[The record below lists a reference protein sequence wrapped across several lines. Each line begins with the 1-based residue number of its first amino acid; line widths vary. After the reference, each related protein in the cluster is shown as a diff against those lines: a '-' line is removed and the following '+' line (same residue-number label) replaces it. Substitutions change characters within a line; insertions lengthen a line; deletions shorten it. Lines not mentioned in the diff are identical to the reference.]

1 MDSLVRAVTEDHAVR
16 FVTVVTTS
24 LSREACRRLEAKEM
38 EARVLSRL
46 CTTGCMLATIAKE
59 GHERVMINIRA
70 DGPIGRL
77 IADAWGDGRARACL
91 EQRLSEHEAPMDH
104 AMTGVRPSI
113 AHAVGTSGSLTVT
126 RDLGLEQQYQGTVDL
141 LSGEID
147 EDVEHY
153 LNTSEQ
159 LPSVVRCATLL
170 DGRGEVRRSAGIM
183 AQILPGTDSSRLDSI
198 RARLEEATL
207 RDVLAQ
213 DRTANE
219 LALFANGGH
228 PLKTHSSSPV
238 QFYCPCDED
247 HARRV
252 VSTLGADDLESLAD
266 EQPLTDV
273 RCHFCGHN
281 YALAADVLRE
291 IATTLRSKT
300 S

>member
-126 RDLGLEQQYQGTVDL
+126 RDLGLEPFL
-141 LSGEID
+141 
-147 EDVEHY
+147 
-153 LNTSEQ
+153 
-159 LPSVVRCATLL
+159 
-170 DGRGEVRRSAGIM
+170 
-183 AQILPGTDSSRLDSI
+183 SSRG
-198 RARLEEATL
+198 REGAR
-207 RDVLAQ
+207 D
-213 DRTANE
+213 DR
-219 LALFANGGH
+219 
-228 PLKTHSSSPV
+228 
-238 QFYCPCDED
+238 
-247 HARRV
+247 
-252 VSTLGADDLESLAD
+252 
-266 EQPLTDV
+266 
-273 RCHFCGHN
+273 
-281 YALAADVLRE
+281 LAAGDDARAQRGKRKRAAKAPPQVEPVRGRLWFSMPSTA
-291 IATTLRSKT
+291 ATC
-300 S
+300 

>member
-1 MDSLVRAVTEDHAVR
+1 MDSVVRAVTQDHAVR
-16 FVTVVTTS
+16 LVAVVTTA
-24 LSREACRRLEAKEM
+24 LAREACRRLEAKEL
-38 EARVLSRL
+38 EARVLARL

-59 GHERVMINIRA
+59 GHERVMINVRA
-70 DGPIGRL
+70 DGPLGRL

-91 EQRLSEHEAPMDH
+91 EQRLPEDGVTHTIDEE
-104 AMTGVRPSI
+104 GVRPSI

-126 RDLGLEQQYQGTVDL
+126 RDLGLDQQYQGTVEIV
-141 LSGEID
+141 SGEID
-147 EDVEHY
+147 EDIESY

-170 DGRGEVRRSAGIM
+170 DGHGDVRRSAGIM
-183 AQILPGTDSSRLDSI
+183 AQILPGTDPSRLDEI
-198 RARLEEATL
+198 RARLQEATL

-219 LALFANGGH
+219 LAIFANGGEA
-228 PLKTHSSSPV
+228 LKTHSSDPIR
-238 QFYCPCDED
+238 FYCPCDEE

-252 VSTLGADDLESLAD
+252 VSTLGAGDLETLAD
-266 EQPLTDV
+266 EQPVTDV

-281 YALAADVLRE
+281 YPLEADVLRK
-291 IATTLRSKT
+291 IADELRAKT

>member
-1 MDSLVRAVTEDHAVR
+1 MDSLVRAVTTDHAVR

-24 LSREACRRLEAKEM
+24 LAREVCRRVEAKEL
-38 EARVLSRL
+38 EARVLARL

-70 DGPIGRL
+70 EGPLGRL
-77 IADAWGDGRARACL
+77 IADSWGDGRARACL
-91 EQRLSEHEAPMDH
+91 EQRLSPDQAAVGTNES
-104 AMTGVRPSI
+104 GVRPSI
-113 AHAVGTSGSLTVT
+113 AHAVGARGSLTVT

-141 LSGEID
+141 ISGEID

-170 DGRGEVRRSAGIM
+170 DGRGDVRRSAGIM
-183 AQILPGTDSSRLDSI
+183 AQILPGTDPSRLDEI
-198 RARLEEATL
+198 RARLREATL

-219 LALFANGGH
+219 LAIFANGGD
-228 PLKTHSSSPV
+228 PLKTHNSNPV
-238 QFYCPCDED
+238 RFYCPCDEG

-252 VSTLGADDLESLAD
+252 VSTLGAGDLESLAN
-266 EQPLTDV
+266 EQPVTDV

-281 YALAADVLRE
+281 YALEADVLRK
-291 IATTLRSKT
+291 IATELRSKT